1 VLKQP
6 DKQELARSATIAQLF
21 ERGFKV
27 FDPSTRFTAWPWT
40 LARGPQQNQS
50 RDDDFLRQRGYGS
63 KSTML
68 GFLKGGSLTIVF
80 PSGHDYA

>member
-1 VLKQP
+1 
-6 DKQELARSATIAQLF
+6 LF
-21 ERGFKV
+21 EGDFKV

-68 GFLKGGSLTIVF
+68 GFLKAALLLLFSPVAATMLEDTK
-80 PSGHDYA
+80 PREKP